1 MTKQTTT
8 LDRVKIRVQL
18 KTTLNMLDNPEF
30 MALMDKWDKEQESQ
44 ARGGALRHVKAGL
57 RELIGQLKHETL

>member
-1 MTKQTTT
+1 MTEKTTT

-18 KTTLNMLDNPEF
+18 KTALNMLDNPEF
-30 MALMDKWDKEQESQ
+30 MALMAKWDKDDETQS
-44 ARGGALRHVKAGL
+44 RDGALRSTKAGL